1 MRLGFF
7 TQPVHPIDRDYRTVI
22 EEDRQAVLLA
32 DRLGYEEAFIGEH
45 YTDLAEP
52 ITSCLMF
59 IASLARDAPRIT
71 FGSGVVNL
79 PSYHPAMIAGQVAM
93 LDHMVEGRFIFG
105 IGPGGLPSDI
115 EVFGNLDLDRNDK
128 MAETFDQIL
137 TIWNGAAPYDVE
149 GRYNAFTTRRTLY
162 AEIGQGIAPKPR
174 QLPHPP
180 VVVTALAPASEGIA
194 KAAERGWTPISSNYV
209 QARLVATHLP
219 KYLEGCRRAGRPA
232 DPAAWRVAKSIF
244 VADDEATAAAY
255 AKSTD
260 GPYGHY
266 FDSIIKKLARGKRLD
281 LFKDS
286 AELPDAAVSV
296 QRSLDT
302 QVIAGTVPNVVD
314 QILGLR
320 DQLGPFGTLLYT
332 GHDWRDAGLARRS
345 MVLMAEQVMPRLN
358 AALGE

>member
-32 DRLGYEEAFIGEH
+32 DRLSYEEAFIGEH

-137 TIWNGAAPYDVE
+137 TIWNGAAP
-149 GRYNAFTTRRTLY
+149 
-162 AEIGQGIAPKPR
+162 
-174 QLPHPP
+174 
-180 VVVTALAPASEGIA
+180 
-194 KAAERGWTPISSNYV
+194 
-209 QARLVATHLP
+209 
-219 KYLEGCRRAGRPA
+219 
-232 DPAAWRVAKSIF
+232 
-244 VADDEATAAAY
+244 
-255 AKSTD
+255 
-260 GPYGHY
+260 
-266 FDSIIKKLARGKRLD
+266 
-281 LFKDS
+281 
-286 AELPDAAVSV
+286 
-296 QRSLDT
+296 
-302 QVIAGTVPNVVD
+302 
-314 QILGLR
+314 
-320 DQLGPFGTLLYT
+320 
-332 GHDWRDAGLARRS
+332 
-345 MVLMAEQVMPRLN
+345 
-358 AALGE
+358 